1 MTRAAAGVAA
11 APAWPWSSWCA
22 SYCTSTT
29 CTSDGA
35 KGTVCIERAGSMRK
49 RTGRG
54 GSTRC
59 HIQKARTHGCD
70 SKVGE
75 ECAVYL
81 GAMQD
86 GYGTVVG
93 PTWSILIIME
103 NDG

>member
-1 MTRAAAGVAA
+1 MLQLQRGPGAHGV
-11 APAWPWSSWCA
+11 PHTVPQLPVRLMEQKGRCA
-22 SYCTSTT
+22 SN
-29 CTSDGA
+29 G
-35 KGTVCIERAGSMRK
+35 AGSMRK